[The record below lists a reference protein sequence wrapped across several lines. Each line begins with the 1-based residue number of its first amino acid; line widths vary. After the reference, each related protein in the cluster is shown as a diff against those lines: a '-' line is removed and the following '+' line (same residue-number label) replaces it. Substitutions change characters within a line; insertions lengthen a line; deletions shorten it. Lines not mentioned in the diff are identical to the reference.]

1 MITQKLCMLQ
11 LLATTFLSS
20 TPNLLKKTVHFIHI
34 IKKNGGKICCAII
47 IANNPVILSKQFC
60 RSNVVNNRTI
70 LTVFLCC
77 FDDEE
82 DGTAGFATVTFT
94 LTAGTFSFLP
104 SGSPEN
110 NFLTSLFC
118 CRTKL

>member
-1 MITQKLCMLQ
+1 M
-11 LLATTFLSS
+11 
-20 TPNLLKKTVHFIHI
+20 
-34 IKKNGGKICCAII
+34 
-47 IANNPVILSKQFC
+47 ANNPVVPQKQFS
-60 RSNVVNNRTI
+60 RSNFVDKRTI

-77 FDDEE
+77 FDDDE
-82 DGTAGFATVTFT
+82 DGNVGFATVTFT
-94 LTAGTFSFLP
+94 LAAGTFSFLP